1 MILVWPL
8 PDTWKS
14 SLEENALLSFSVV
27 SIILL
32 MTAIFLQQPYVQTVL
47 LNLPR
52 VIVGAIFLQQRQQR
66 VSEEGFWKDNAIG
79 NVVNNF
85 KLRVGYGTTGNC
97 NIDNYMYATAYN
109 ATVYP
114 VGNQETAA
122 LAPGSTVGN
131 NNLKW
136 EKTVSTNIGLDLG
149 LWGNRVNLTLD
160 WYNNKSDD
168 LLMKVAI
175 PTSTGYTHQYQNIG
189 SIRNRGLEIA
199 ISSTNIRNKHFTWT
213 TDFNISFNR
222 SKVLRIDGEN
232 EYYQTSVSGGTN
244 SSVLYRAIVG
254 HSLGEMYGYKTNGVY
269 TTDDFV
275 QNGDKYVLKDGVI
288 YQKGSVKT
296 QYKLGDIKYVN
307 TQGRRMTRGHLFII
321 LMI

>member
-1 MILVWPL
+1 
-8 PDTWKS
+8 
-14 SLEENALLSFSVV
+14 
-27 SIILL
+27 
-32 MTAIFLQQPYVQTVL
+32 
-47 LNLPR
+47 
-52 VIVGAIFLQQRQQR
+52 
-66 VSEEGFWKDNAIG
+66 
-79 NVVNNF
+79 
-85 KLRVGYGTTGNC
+85 
-97 NIDNYMYATAYN
+97 MYATAYN

-296 QYKLGDIKYVN
+296 QYKPGDIKYVN
-307 TQGRRMTRGHLFII
+307 TTGQTDDKGTPVYNSDDMTVIGNANPDFTGGF
-321 LMI
+321 